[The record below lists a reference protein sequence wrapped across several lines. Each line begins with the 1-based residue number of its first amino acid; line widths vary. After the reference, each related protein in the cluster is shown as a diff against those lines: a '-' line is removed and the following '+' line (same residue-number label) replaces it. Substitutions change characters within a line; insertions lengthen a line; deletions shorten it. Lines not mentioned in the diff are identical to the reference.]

1 MEKKSRGEMLLA
13 LFLYT
18 FECFSVVSFSALMY
32 QFYHFKSYKD
42 FLQNFVAEHM
52 SFLSFLPEGIP
63 GFYGVVI
70 GLLLLVKTYL
80 TMFSTYLMEHF
91 AGDCSGSLLWAVDP
105 DLLPAPPSSS
115 HNVLGAEGGQTQS
128 KEFLNSL
135 LRLFLFSSQ
144 ALLELFARGGS
155 QQHTKTISNTK
166 PCILQQEHLIS
177 MYFSQ
182 LLP

>member
-32 QFYHFKSYKD
+32 QFYHFKSYRD
-42 FLQNFVAEHM
+42 FLQNFVDEHM

-80 TMFSTYLMEHF
+80 IIECSYILRKTLQVTLVVLFSGLLILMYYKRLHPRLTMFSVQRE
-91 AGDCSGSLLWAVDP
+91 GRRSP
-105 DLLPAPPSSS
+105 RSS
-115 HNVLGAEGGQTQS
+115 
-128 KEFLNSL
+128 
-135 LRLFLFSSQ
+135 
-144 ALLELFARGGS
+144 
-155 QQHTKTISNTK
+155 
-166 PCILQQEHLIS
+166 
-177 MYFSQ
+177 
-182 LLP
+182 

>member
-32 QFYHFKSYKD
+32 QFYHFKSYRD
-42 FLQNFVAEHM
+42 FLQNFVDEHM

-80 TMFSTYLMEHF
+80 IIECSYILRKTLQVTLVVLFSGLLILMYYKRLHPRLTMFSVQREGRH
-91 AGDCSGSLLWAVDP
+91 SP
-105 DLLPAPPSSS
+105 RSS
-115 HNVLGAEGGQTQS
+115 
-128 KEFLNSL
+128 
-135 LRLFLFSSQ
+135 
-144 ALLELFARGGS
+144 
-155 QQHTKTISNTK
+155 
-166 PCILQQEHLIS
+166 
-177 MYFSQ
+177 
-182 LLP
+182 

>member
-32 QFYHFKSYKD
+32 QFYHFKSYRD
-42 FLQNFVAEHM
+42 FLQNFVDEHM

-80 TMFSTYLMEHF
+80 IIECFTENF
-91 AGDCSGSLLWAVDP
+91 AGDFGGSLLRTVDP
-105 DLLPAPPSSS
+105 DVLQTPPSPS
-115 HNVLGAEGGQTQS
+115 HHVLCAKGGEAQS
-128 KEFLNSL
+128 KEFLRTLKTLSLFCTNS
-135 LRLFLFSSQ
+135 S
-144 ALLELFARGGS
+144 
-155 QQHTKTISNTK
+155 
-166 PCILQQEHLIS
+166 
-177 MYFSQ
+177 
-182 LLP
+182 LPSC

>member
-32 QFYHFKSYKD
+32 QFYHFKSYRD
-42 FLQNFVAEHM
+42 FLQNFVDEHM

-80 TMFSTYLMEHF
+80 ITECSHILRKALQVTLVVLFSGLLILMYYKRLHPRLTMFSVQRE
-91 AGDCSGSLLWAVDP
+91 GRRSP
-105 DLLPAPPSSS
+105 RSS
-115 HNVLGAEGGQTQS
+115 
-128 KEFLNSL
+128 
-135 LRLFLFSSQ
+135 
-144 ALLELFARGGS
+144 
-155 QQHTKTISNTK
+155 
-166 PCILQQEHLIS
+166 
-177 MYFSQ
+177 
-182 LLP
+182 